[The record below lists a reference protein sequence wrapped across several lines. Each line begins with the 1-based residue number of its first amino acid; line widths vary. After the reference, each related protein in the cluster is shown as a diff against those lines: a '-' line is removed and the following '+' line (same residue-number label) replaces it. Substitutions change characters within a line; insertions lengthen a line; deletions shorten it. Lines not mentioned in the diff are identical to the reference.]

1 VRAVT
6 DQTDPLVSIV
16 IVCHNYGRYLAEA
29 IESALAQTYQNREVV
44 VVDDGSTDD
53 SRDVAHRYPA
63 LRVVSNPHQGVERAC
78 NEVIPTVAGE
88 YFVLLDADDALAPTY
103 VDELLAALRR
113 NPDAAYAYCRP
124 LLFGAR
130 TGPMRCLPF
139 SAYFLVRRTNFVNKA
154 ALTRKADFVA
164 LGGYSEDLADH
175 AFEDWDFFLRMLGAG
190 KRGTYVR
197 SPLLRWR
204 RHSEGSRNP
213 EADEAVAR
221 SAGFIRARHQELSDR
236 MDDLRGRLFYAL
248 DLAAAAIDLVVGF
261 SRFPRALRIVEGSSW
276 RRFRRW
282 HAPEPGT
289 S

>member
-1 VRAVT
+1 VRAVS
-6 DQTDPLVSIV
+6 DQTNPLVSIV
-16 IVCHNYGRYLAEA
+16 ILCHNYGRFLAEA
-29 IESALAQTYQNREVV
+29 VDSALAQTYPNREVV
-44 VVDDGSTDD
+44 VIDDGSTDD
-53 SRDVAHRYPA
+53 SREVALRYPGVR
-63 LRVVSNPHQGVERAC
+63 LVSHPHQGVERAC
-78 NEVIPTVAGE
+78 NEVIPSVAGE
-88 YFVLLDADDALAPTY
+88 YFVLLDADDTLAPTY

-113 NPDAAYAYCRP
+113 NPEAAYAYCRP

-130 TGPMRCLPF
+130 SGPMRCLPF

-154 ALTRKADFVA
+154 ALTRKGDFVA
-164 LGGYSEDLADH
+164 LGGYSEDLAEH
-175 AFEDWDFFLRMLGAG
+175 GFEDWDFFLRMLGAG

-197 SPLLRWR
+197 RPLLRWR
-204 RHSEGSRNP
+204 RHAEGSRNP

-261 SRFPRALRIVEGSSW
+261 SRFPWALRMVERSSW

-282 HAPEPGT
+282 HAPGPVP